1 MAPTGCRAYSH
12 EMSAAAS
19 GNPVATLSSEELARE
34 RTLMAIERTQMAWI
48 RTALSMLT
56 FGFSLLKFFQYLR
69 EQEPTTAAAVHGP
82 RHVGLAIMLLGLMS
96 LSLATGQYVAD
107 RRRLGGASLL
117 RSPTFMVSV
126 ALLALQVGA
135 LLSVLL

>member
-1 MAPTGCRAYSH
+1 MI
-12 EMSAAAS
+12 AAS
-19 GNPVATLSSEELARE
+19 ASGTPVATPSAEELARE

-56 FGFSLLKFFQYLR
+56 FGFSLLKFFQFLR
-69 EQEPTTAAAVHGP
+69 EREPTAAVGVHGP
-82 RHVGLAIMLLGLMS
+82 RRVGLAIMLLGLMS

-107 RRRLGGASLL
+107 HRRLGGGPLL
-117 RSPTFMVSV
+117 RSPTFLVSV

-135 LLSVLL
+135 LLFSLF